1 MHLAVDGGQ
10 SQIRARSSQSPHV
23 ATVPGLSRLEGDLTA
38 ALVARVAEA
47 TAQLA
52 IGTGP
57 LERVV
62 LGLSTLPEHHEAR
75 LDLLTALGEALPAS
89 EIWVTGDAVTG
100 HAGALA
106 ERHGVSLTVGT
117 GVACIG
123 VSRLTGARS
132 KVNGDGFLLG
142 DAGGA
147 FWIGRHGLAAVIRA
161 SDGRGEATA
170 LTAAAVGRFG
180 EQEDLAAH
188 VHSRVRAVNDIAH
201 FAAEVQATALAG
213 DPVAVAIIDR
223 AADELVLTIRAAGRV
238 IAEGP
243 IPVAM
248 SGRAVAEGSA
258 LHGAV
263 VARIAADRG
272 IELQDSAGTPLDGA
286 LRLAID
292 GEMHPYGDAI
302 TRWRRP
308 E

>member
-38 ALVARVAEA
+38 ALVARVAQA

-52 IGTGP
+52 VGTGP
-57 LERVV
+57 LERVA

-75 LDLLTALGEALPAS
+75 LDLLEALGEALPAA

-123 VSRLTGARS
+123 VSRITGARS

-161 SDGRGEATA
+161 SDGRG
-170 LTAAAVGRFG
+170 
-180 EQEDLAAH
+180 
-188 VHSRVRAVNDIAH
+188 
-201 FAAEVQATALAG
+201 
-213 DPVAVAIIDR
+213 
-223 AADELVLTIRAAGRV
+223 
-238 IAEGP
+238 
-243 IPVAM
+243 
-248 SGRAVAEGSA
+248 
-258 LHGAV
+258 
-263 VARIAADRG
+263 
-272 IELQDSAGTPLDGA
+272 
-286 LRLAID
+286 
-292 GEMHPYGDAI
+292 
-302 TRWRRP
+302 
-308 E
+308 